1 MSLWQYRNLLLILL
15 ILLFGLWL
23 ASGFFTVQ
31 PGEQAALRFFGKFS
45 STAGPGLHWFYP
57 SPIGQKDIVATDAI
71 RRLELGFRGNN
82 PIPIESLMITGDENI
97 VDAQLLV
104 QYDIKNLE
112 QFLYKVIDPS
122 GKTMMDVAET
132 SLRQVVGSK
141 PIDDVLTTEKE
152 AVQSETKTL
161 MQKLLDQYES
171 GIRVRE
177 VKLQNVQPPQQVQ
190 DAFDDVVRA
199 REDKE
204 RLAFEAEAYANDVVP
219 RARGDA
225 ARMIQEAEAY
235 KQRVIADSEGE
246 AARFEKLLV
255 EYQKA
260 PQVTRER
267 LYIEAIETV
276 YGNSNKVLLDSEAS
290 GNLMYLPIDKLL
302 ENNKRQEEKTN
313 SGGMPLSQSSQN
325 QNDRSSDSTR
335 FRGRNRE

>member
-1 MSLWQYRNLLLILL
+1 MFDQKEPEFNFSGINKFFDNLRKTLPFPKNNSFFTFILL
-15 ILLFGLWL
+15 ILVLGLWL

-204 RLAFEAEAYANDVVP
+204 RIINLADAYKEDVIPKARGYAAKVVQDAQAYEATRIAESAGEAEKFNAILEEYSL
-219 RARGDA
+219 
-225 ARMIQEAEAY
+225 QKQTTEA
-235 KQRVIADSEGE
+235 
-246 AARFEKLLV
+246 
-255 EYQKA
+255 
-260 PQVTRER
+260 R
-267 LYIEAIETV
+267 LYLETIEKVLPLSKSIIIGDPSKIYFFNSDESKKIMGAIE
-276 YGNSNKVLLDSEAS
+276 D
-290 GNLMYLPIDKLL
+290 
-302 ENNKRQEEKTN
+302 
-313 SGGMPLSQSSQN
+313 
-325 QNDRSSDSTR
+325 
-335 FRGRNRE
+335 